1 MTNSSE
7 SLPCKDFEKERS
19 PLHVEFAEGEK
30 HLATEIVDAHR
41 EFLIARHG
49 TADLAPLPLFS
60 VRDPLNWSRWKK
72 LYHLLMIALQ
82 TFTCS
87 FMSAGISPAY
97 LSMAVDY
104 GKSATECS
112 YLTTAQ
118 IALLG
123 IAPMFWTPL
132 MEIYGRKPILVISSF
147 CSMVANIG
155 GVYCTTYG
163 QQMATRVIS
172 ALFISSG
179 MSLGGAFTGAM
190 CFEHERARKN
200 GVWLL
205 ATILGTPSGPI
216 LMGFVIQH
224 VGLKWVFWTYTV
236 LNFFQTFGWMISDE
250 TKYIAARDGETT
262 ERSFF
267 KRYVGFGKFED
278 RKLSFRDVFRP
289 FQHAKNPKILISS
302 VAAMFVFAFGNIVF
316 IVETPLIFSQL
327 FDFDS
332 QQLALQ
338 YIPMVIGYVIGEFF
352 GGKCSDLWVSRRL
365 SVRGYRHP
373 ADRLT
378 FIYGAYVLT
387 IGGLMIWGAF
397 LYTSKA
403 GHWTVKPLIGMGIC
417 AAGADIL
424 CTVLMTYAIDCH
436 PSDATNVSLFVMFLR
451 LVFGFISPFYFPNM
465 FSSLNYAG
473 SAGLMSGIL
482 LVTFIV
488 VAGLQWKESRKP
500 HTAVV

>member
-1 MTNSSE
+1 MSKSSE
-7 SLPCKDFEKERS
+7 SVPFEDTEKGNFPR
-19 PLHVEFAEGEK
+19 HIEFAGGEE
-30 HLATEIVDAHR
+30 HVATEILDAHK
-41 EFLIARHG
+41 EFLISRHG
-49 TADLAPLPLFS
+49 TADLTPLPLFS
-60 VRDPLNWSRWKK
+60 AQDPLNWSRWKK

-123 IAPMFWTPL
+123 IAPLFWTPL
-132 MEIYGRKPILVISSF
+132 MEIHGRKPILVISSF

-224 VGLKWVFWTYTV
+224 VGLKWVFWTYTI
-236 LNFFQTFGWMISDE
+236 LNFFQTVGWMVSDE
-250 TKYIAARDGETT
+250 TKYVAPRGKET
-262 ERSFF
+262 RKDSFF
-267 KRYVGFGKFED
+267 GRFVGFGRYED
-278 RKLSFRDVFRP
+278 RNLSLRDIFRP
-289 FQHAKNPKILISS
+289 FQHALNPNILISS

-327 FDFDS
+327 FNFDS

-352 GGKCSDLWVSRRL
+352 GGKCSDLWVSRR
-365 SVRGYRHP
+365 SKARGYRHP
-373 ADRLT
+373 ADRLA

-482 LVTFIV
+482 FGTFIV
-488 VAGLQWKESRKP
+488 VAILHWKESRKLP
-500 HTAVV
+500 TAVA